1 MAMVFKKCSGGGE
14 HDKAGRQSQSVLTKA
29 GGRGGIRTHG
39 SVAATP
45 DFESGAFNHS
55 ATLPLHLIGLRN
67 IAVLNSSPLTILR
80 SLRERSENRKRIG
93 VAADAGIEPRP
104 LRTIRL
110 PLCLPS

>member
-1 MAMVFKKCSGGGE
+1 
-14 HDKAGRQSQSVLTKA
+14 L
-29 GGRGGIRTHG
+29 
-39 SVAATP
+39 
-45 DFESGAFNHS
+45 HS
-55 ATLPLHLIGLRN
+55 IGLRK

-110 PLCLPS
+110 PLCLPSRQRQADLEIAENYSQVV